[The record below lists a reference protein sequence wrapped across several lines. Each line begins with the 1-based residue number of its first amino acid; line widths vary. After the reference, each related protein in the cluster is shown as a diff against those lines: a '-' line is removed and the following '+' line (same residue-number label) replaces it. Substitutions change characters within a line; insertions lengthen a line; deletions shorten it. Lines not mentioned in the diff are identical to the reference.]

1 MPHSSGT
8 GLAHNST
15 RLVSDGAGEEA
26 IAIDCYTTS
35 EPVLRCYLACYYI
48 YTPPSTR
55 PGRPV
60 EPRPVCGV
68 CAKSIT
74 LSGNHVFQA
83 EAGSWSNGIWQATP
97 R

>member
-26 IAIDCYTTS
+26 IAIDCHTTS
-35 EPVLRCYLACYYI
+35 EPVLRYYLTCYY
-48 YTPPSTR
+48 TR
-55 PGRPV
+55 LLPRARRLQAGSVGRGSKNV

-68 CAKSIT
+68 CATS
-74 LSGNHVFQA
+74 
-83 EAGSWSNGIWQATP
+83 
-97 R
+97 

>member
-15 RLVSDGAGEEA
+15 RLVSDGASASEEA
-26 IAIDCYTTS
+26 IAIDCHTTS
-35 EPVLRCYLACYYI
+35 EPVLRYYLACYY
-48 YTPPSTR
+48 TR
-55 PGRPV
+55 LLPRARLPCSSVGRGSLPV

-74 LSGNHVFQA
+74 
-83 EAGSWSNGIWQATP
+83 
-97 R
+97 